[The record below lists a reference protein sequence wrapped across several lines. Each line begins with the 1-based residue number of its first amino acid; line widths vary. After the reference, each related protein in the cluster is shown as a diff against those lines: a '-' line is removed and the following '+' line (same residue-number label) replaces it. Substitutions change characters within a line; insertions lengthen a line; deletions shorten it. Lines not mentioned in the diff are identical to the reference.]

1 MSPHEILLIRCN
13 TLEKRIADIENA
25 ETEAEKTRLAV
36 VASTLAVRILEMTP
50 EDALD
55 ENIQKYLDHFSFAV
69 FSNNMV
75 WARET
80 IEKLRTLIRNRDV
93 LF

>member
-1 MSPHEILLIRCN
+1 MSPWEILLIRCN
-13 TLEKRIADIENA
+13 TLEKRVADIENA
-25 ETEAEKTRLAV
+25 ATEADKMRLAV

-50 EDALD
+50 ED
-55 ENIQKYLDHFSFAV
+55 ENIHKYLDHFSLAV
-69 FSNNMV
+69 YADNMT